1 MQSIHIQKESW
12 INIKHTDLNNQKWN
26 ILAQKKKD
34 MKLKWFGVQ
43 TNRSRNVKFISPNLK
58 GRQCHVDFVLR
69 KQGMTHL
76 EYLRGSCFLFSR
88 WYFNNSNSFI
98 GYKLV
103 VTRLIWKHPH
113 LTRALVLLIT
123 IESRLYF
130 FFAKNSPL
138 TGQEQAWTRIT

>member
-1 MQSIHIQKESW
+1 
-12 INIKHTDLNNQKWN
+12 
-26 ILAQKKKD
+26 

-58 GRQCHVDFVLR
+58 GRRCHVDFVLR

-76 EYLRGSCFLFSR
+76 EQLRRRCFLFSR

-113 LTRALVLLIT
+113 LTRALVLVIT
-123 IESRLYF
+123 MESRLYF
-130 FFAKNSPL
+130 LQKKLPSHWSRAGLHQDHPVVRLFVTMPKMAEYTEKQML
-138 TGQEQAWTRIT
+138 TAS